1 MQCSKFGSI
10 YGSTFRIHITLIN
23 ATNLYT
29 VITYWRLQFI
39 PIIMVPVRNNFSC
52 VGIELGRGKNKVI
65 ALTFHPGVL
74 DTDLSRPYHKSVP
87 KDEILTPLES
97 AGKLLV
103 LMEQSTV
110 KDSGRFIDVTGVDI
124 PW

>member
-1 MQCSKFGSI
+1 
-10 YGSTFRIHITLIN
+10 
-23 ATNLYT
+23 
-29 VITYWRLQFI
+29 
-39 PIIMVPVRNNFSC
+39 MVPVRNNFSC